1 MADPTDADEVDEEAA
16 PKKNWR
22 KELEDRAAQAETAQ
36 AEMAQELAFY
46 RAGLEGLTDD
56 QRDDVLTLAKAKGQ
70 TGSAEAL
77 KAIADRLSYTK
88 PATGTEPEQAQEDA
102 EKAAELAQLANLA
115 KSPASP
121 AEPARGQA
129 AVAKEIE
136 DFDGDWQAFQQ
147 FVLTRADD
155 ILP

>member
-1 MADPTDADEVDEEAA
+1 MADPTEADEVDEEAA
-16 PKKNWR
+16 PRKNWR

-46 RAGLEGLTDD
+46 KAGLDGLTDD
-56 QRDDVLTLAKAKGQ
+56 QRDDVLTIAKAKGH
-70 TGSAEAL
+70 TSSAEGL

-88 PATGTEPEQAQEDA
+88 PATGTETGQATEDEQA
-102 EKAAELAQLANLA
+102 AAELAQLANLA

-121 AEPARGQA
+121 AEPLRGQA
-129 AVAKEIE
+129 AIAKEIE

-155 ILP
+155 ILG